1 MAVTIEDIKKLR
13 NLTGAGLSDCKK
25 ALIEAENDLDKAV
38 ELIRKRGQAIA
49 AKREDRDAAQGV
61 ALAKTVGE
69 FAAIVALKCE
79 TDFVA
84 ANEKFVNLTTMIL
97 NAAVDARCKSLDE
110 VNNLVVDGK
119 TIAEHITA
127 LSGITGEKMELG
139 AYECLEAPFTVI
151 YNHFNKKLA
160 TIVAFNKAEVDA
172 DVAKGVAMQAAS
184 MNPKAATREQID
196 PKIVDEELRIA
207 VDKTKAELVQ
217 KAVDAALK
225 KAGFNPYYCATEEH
239 QDEAVRKGYMTE
251 AQVAEAR
258 ELMAKT
264 AEAKAASLPDQMIQ
278 NIAQGRLAKFFQEN
292 VLMEQNYEAAEG
304 EKITVAEFLARSDKE
319 LKAVALK
326 RVNLNVD

>member
-61 ALAKTVGE
+61 ALAKTAGD

-84 ANEKFVNLTTMIL
+84 ANEKFVGLANRIL
-97 NAAVDARCKSLDE
+97 DAAVEARVKSMDE
-110 VNNLVVDGK
+110 LQALTIDGK
-119 TIAEHITA
+119 SVPELITE

-139 AYECLEAPFTVI
+139 AYECLEAPFNVI

-160 TIVAFNKAEVDA
+160 TIVSFNKADVDP

-184 MNPKAATREQID
+184 MNPSAATRDQIAQSV
-196 PKIVDEELRIA
+196 IDEELRIA
-207 VDKTKAELVQ
+207 VDKTRAELVQ
-217 KAVDAALK
+217 KAVEAALK

-251 AQVAEAR
+251 ADVAKAR
-258 ELMAKT
+258 EIMAAT
-264 AEAKAASLPDQMIQ
+264 AEQKLATLPEPMIQ
-278 NIAQGRLAKFFQEN
+278 NIAQGRLNKYFQEN

-319 LKAVALK
+319 LKAIALK

>member
-84 ANEKFVNLTTMIL
+84 ANEKFVNLTNLIL
-97 NAAVDARCKSLDE
+97 NSAVEARCKSLDE
-110 VNNLVVDGK
+110 VAALVVDGK

-139 AYECLEAPFTVI
+139 AYEYLEAPFTVI

-160 TIVAFNKAEVDA
+160 TIVAFNKADVDP

-184 MNPKAATREQID
+184 MNPKAATRDQID
-196 PKIVDEELRIA
+196 QKIIDEELRIA

-304 EKITVAEFLARSDKE
+304 EKLTVADFLARSDKE
-319 LKAVALK
+319 LKAIALK